1 MLNET
6 ALPSNYKIL
15 DKTSLSSNSDD
26 EIQHNIQS
34 NNITE
39 INLEGSITDITSS
52 FSQETIAPLFVGQ
65 VFET

>member
-39 INLEGSITDITSS
+39 INLEGSITDIT
-52 FSQETIAPLFVGQ
+52 
-65 VFET
+65 